1 MFCYLMDKMD
11 TVNEITKESDLIILI
26 ILNTLTIILHN
37 IHGFTLRKLQV
48 CWEKARER
56 RRFLRKTYKMY
67 NV

>member
-1 MFCYLMDKMD
+1 MDKMD
-11 TVNEITKESDLIILI
+11 TVNEIAKESDLI

-56 RRFLRKTYKMY
+56 RIFLRKTYKMY

>member
-11 TVNEITKESDLIILI
+11 TVNEIAKESDLI

-48 CWEKARER
+48 CWEKTRKR